1 MPVIQEILKKSIDRS
16 INGVV
21 TAENNDE
28 EILFNELDEY
38 VITGEVKKHLYKFF
52 DKYVDTLGKPTT
64 QTGIWVSGFF
74 GSGKS
79 HLLKMIGHMLKNDTV
94 KGTKAVDFL
103 NDKIKK

>member
-64 QTGIWVSGFF
+64 QTGIWVSGF
-74 GSGKS
+74 
-79 HLLKMIGHMLKNDTV
+79 LVLENLIY
-94 KGTKAVDFL
+94 
-103 NDKIKK
+103 